1 MLSPNSGHQSR
12 KAIVCPFKNLV
23 AVAFLSPPRLPRHRW
38 PGRPSL
44 SSHTAVLQVSRPI
57 RHRDTVYDW
66 LLGFG
71 PRGGAGRPEKLV
83 CWRRRCG
90 SATGSRPGLE
100 SRPGTAAAAGTAEPV
115 GPHGEDQ
122 VGTES
127 TGGAVV
133 GNCHRDSERPCGRIA
148 RQGVGPKARFT
159 GWGKWVLT
167 RERPSVELGDPVLLC
182 SELPPRE

>member
-1 MLSPNSGHQSR
+1 MLFLNSGHQSK
-12 KAIVCPFKNLV
+12 KAMACPFKNLV

-44 SSHTAVLQVSRPI
+44 SSHAAVLRVSLPI
-57 RHRDTVYDW
+57 HHRAAVYDW
-66 LLGFG
+66 LLRFG

-83 CWRRRCG
+83 CWRRPCG
-90 SATGSRPGLE
+90 SATGSQPGLV
-100 SRPGTAAAAGTAEPV
+100 SRRGVAAAAGTAEPV

-133 GNCHRDSERPCGRIA
+133 GTCHRDSERPCSRTA
-148 RQGVGPKARFT
+148 RQGVGPQARFT
-159 GWGKWVLT
+159 GSGKWVLT
-167 RERPSVELGDPVLLC
+167 RERPSVEHGDPVLLC
-182 SELPPRE
+182 